1 MKNSKTLFQDFVS
14 KITLTEN
21 DDELRSIGYLTFEN
35 VFGLSRA
42 DIFSEKKIQDSTLV
56 NKLETILERINNHEP
71 IQYVLGESW
80 FYERSFVVNPSVL
93 IPRPET
99 GELVRV
105 VLEFVHQTKKQNC
118 RIIDIGT
125 GSGCIA
131 VTLSLELPH
140 ADIVA
145 VDVSD
150 DALRVAALNADRLKA
165 KVSFKNLDILA
176 NSLLSP
182 ADIIVSNPPY
192 IAWSEYD
199 GMSKNVVD
207 YEPHSALF
215 VDSKDPLLFYKAII
229 RCSKESLRAN
239 GLLAVEI
246 NERFGT
252 EVYQLFVENNF
263 RHVTLIKDMFGKDRM
278 VKGISS

>member
-56 NKLETILERINNHEP
+56 NNLETILERINNHEP